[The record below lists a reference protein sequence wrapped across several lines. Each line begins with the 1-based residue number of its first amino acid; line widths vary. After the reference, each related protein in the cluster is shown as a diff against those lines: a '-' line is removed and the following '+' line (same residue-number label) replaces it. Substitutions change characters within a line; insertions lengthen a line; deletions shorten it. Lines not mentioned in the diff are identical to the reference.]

1 MNKKI
6 VLLLSIVML
15 LQSFGAGVLAAN
27 ETEDSVTDVI
37 VETAE
42 ETAEDN
48 TLENDE
54 YNDRIKAEKRKEI
67 EEEIAV
73 LTSAGVINLE
83 EDYDPTAVVTRAEF
97 ATYTAAA
104 IKADTPMSLSY
115 FTDVPTN
122 HWASDSINQLT
133 DLKVIDRAADGMFN
147 PDRIISYVEACKIM
161 TMVTGYKAYTR
172 SDRDMNQY
180 ISIAESAGFGIAP
193 SNPQEMT
200 IADTVKLLYKAMR
213 ADMVMVDNVTVNKYT
228 VKPNEDNNLFSVY
241 HNIKFDNAILE
252 ATFEKRMVDAKLKE
266 GEVMI
271 GGTRY
276 YADSS
281 VVPGEYFG
289 RELNFAYRE
298 DKEDVDMTVLYA
310 EPKFSDDMI
319 QIMYDDVVSY
329 NDSTGQMVYD
339 VGGKT
344 RTKLKTDTAAKDVK
358 IVYNGRLYTKELKPR
373 IEEFVKG
380 ERKGTIELISS
391 RGDGETDL
399 IVVTSY
405 EIFGKDAYNALTE
418 TFYGKNTT
426 INKGDYTNCIIYDTN
441 HIVHKESE
449 LTSGP
454 YMLAA
459 TPDRDSLVIIMCTAK
474 GEGILERIGK
484 KEVKLGDTVYEA
496 DDKFWNENSS
506 KFTIGVAYTV
516 YLDLYGKIIDMTI
529 GGVAGMR
536 TGYVIRAAM
545 PDNHVDDAII
555 IKLYTQDDD
564 TLQWY
569 ELASKV
575 SIDGKTFKSNKV
587 KDIVA
592 AFPGNSS
599 ISGNDVNID
608 RQVIRYN
615 INEEGKINEIDTT
628 IVGASEDKSTT
639 LRQTTNGQQK
649 QYYRVGTKSVG
660 MTGYIDSSYT
670 KFLVVPI
677 TEDGA
682 VVVKGNVVEDNKERY
697 ANKYSLEDWAYLTYE
712 LYKYSSDTVAS
723 DLIVI
728 YIEPIKKDYDIC
740 MFDEIIE
747 EVEDDRVVNK
757 LCGFTMGS
765 KAKYTLGDMVDISQL
780 NLHQGDIVR
789 FETNPSGDT
798 VYSVT
803 KMYDAETDGFCNYEA
818 SGDWAKDP
826 DRYWYASAFAEETSN
841 QWAQKY
847 QLMRGYP
854 QDLQNGVLS
863 ISHTLAMAYEG
874 KSSAIF
880 KASGLPVTI
889 YEPSRREDKV
899 YSAQLTDI
907 LTYKM
912 VGDSCDYMLISSK
925 EASYKQIFIIK
936 K

>member
-1 MNKKI
+1 MSKKI
-6 VLLLSIVML
+6 VMLLSIVML
-15 LQSFGAGVLAAN
+15 LQSFGTGVLAAN

-42 ETAEDN
+42 DN
-48 TLENDE
+48 TSEIDE
-54 YNDRIKAEKRKEI
+54 YSESIKAEIK
-67 EEEIAV
+67 EEIAV
-73 LTSAGVINLE
+73 LTSAGIIDLA

-104 IKADTPMSLSY
+104 IKADAPMSLSY
-115 FTDVPTN
+115 FTDVPIN

-133 DLKVIDRAADGMFN
+133 DLKVIDRAADGLFN

-161 TMVTGYKAYTR
+161 TMLTGYKAYTR
-172 SDRDMNQY
+172 SDKDMTQY
-180 ISIAESAGFGIAP
+180 ITIAESAGFGIVP

-200 IADTVKLLYKAMR
+200 IADTVKLLYKAMQV
-213 ADMVMVDNVTVNKYT
+213 DMVMVDNVTVNKYT

-241 HNIKFDNAILE
+241 HNIKFDDAILE
-252 ATFEKRMVDAKLKE
+252 ATFEKRMVDTKLKQ

-271 GGTRY
+271 GGTKY

-289 RELNFAYRE
+289 RELNFAYRV

-329 NDSTGQMVYD
+329 NDSTRQMVYD

-344 RTKLKTDTAAKDVK
+344 RTKLKTDTATVGVK

-391 RGDGETDL
+391 RGDGDTDL

-426 INKGDYTNCIIYDTN
+426 IDKGDYANCIIYDTN

-454 YMLAA
+454 YMIVA
-459 TPDRDSLVIIMCTAK
+459 TPDKDSLVIIMCTET

-484 KEVKLGDTVYEA
+484 NEVKIGDTVYEA

-506 KFTIGVAYTV
+506 KFTIGVAYKV

-529 GGVAGMR
+529 SGVAGMR
-536 TGYVIRAAM
+536 TGYVTRVAM
-545 PDNHVDDAII
+545 SDNYVDDAII
-555 IKLYTQDDD
+555 IKLYTNDDD

-575 SIDGKTFKSNKV
+575 SIDGKTFKSSKV

-592 AFPGNSS
+592 AFPGNSY
-599 ISGNDVNID
+599 ISGNDVHID

-615 INEEGKINEIDTT
+615 INEDGKINEIDTT
-628 IVGASEDKSTT
+628 IAGATEDKNTT
-639 LRQTTNGQQK
+639 LRQTTNGKRQ
-649 QYYRVGTKSVG
+649 QYYRSPTKCVG

-670 KFLVVPI
+670 KFLVVPVTNENGEI
-677 TEDGA
+677 
-682 VVVKGNVVEDNKERY
+682 VVKGNVVEDNKERY
-697 ANKYSLEDWAYLTYE
+697 ANKYALQDWELLTYE

-728 YIEPIKKDYDIC
+728 YAEPIEQDYNIC
-740 MFDEIIE
+740 MYDEIIE

-780 NLHQGDIVR
+780 TSNIKQGDIVR
-789 FETNPSGDT
+789 FETNPSGDI

-803 KMYDAETDGFCNYEA
+803 KIYDAENDKFCDYEGTTA
-818 SGDWAKDP
+818 AWAKDP
-826 DRYWYASAFAEETSN
+826 DRYWYASAYAEETGN
-841 QWAQKY
+841 EWAKKY

-863 ISHTLAMAYEG
+863 ISHTLAMAFEG

-880 KASGLPVTI
+880 KASGLSVTV
-889 YEPSRREDKV
+889 YEPSRREDKI

-925 EASYKQIFIIK
+925 DATYQQIFIIK

>member
-1 MNKKI
+1 MSKKI
-6 VLLLSIVML
+6 VMLLSIVML
-15 LQSFGAGVLAAN
+15 LQSFGTGVLAAN

-42 ETAEDN
+42 DN
-48 TLENDE
+48 TSEIDE
-54 YNDRIKAEKRKEI
+54 YSESIKAEIK
-67 EEEIAV
+67 EEIAV
-73 LTSAGVINLE
+73 LTSAGVIDLA

-104 IKADTPMSLSY
+104 IKADAQMSLSY
-115 FTDVPTN
+115 FTDVPIN

-133 DLKVIDRAADGMFN
+133 DLKVIDRAADGLFN

-161 TMVTGYKAYTR
+161 TMLTGYKAYTR
-172 SDRDMNQY
+172 SDKDMTQY
-180 ISIAESAGFGIAP
+180 ITIAESAGFGIVP

-200 IADTVKLLYKAMR
+200 IADTVKLLYKAMQV
-213 ADMVMVDNVTVNKYT
+213 DMVMVDNVTVNKYT

-241 HNIKFDNAILE
+241 HNIKFDDAILE
-252 ATFEKRMVDAKLKE
+252 ATFEKRMVDTKLKQ

-271 GGTRY
+271 GGTKY

-289 RELNFAYRE
+289 RELNFAYRV

-329 NDSTGQMVYD
+329 NDSTRQMVYD

-344 RTKLKTDTAAKDVK
+344 RTKLKTDTATVGVK

-391 RGDGETDL
+391 RGDGDTDL

-426 INKGDYTNCIIYDTN
+426 IDKGDYANCIIYDTN

-454 YMLAA
+454 YMIVA
-459 TPDRDSLVIIMCTAK
+459 TPDKDSLVIIMCTET

-484 KEVKLGDTVYEA
+484 NEVKIGDTVYEA

-506 KFTIGVAYTV
+506 KFTIGVAYKV

-529 GGVAGMR
+529 SGVAGMR
-536 TGYVIRAAM
+536 TGYVTRAAM
-545 PDNHVDDAII
+545 SDNYVDDAII
-555 IKLYTQDDD
+555 IKLYTNDDD

-575 SIDGKTFKSNKV
+575 SIDGKTFKSSKV

-592 AFPGNSS
+592 AFPGNSY
-599 ISGNDVNID
+599 ISGNDVHID

-615 INEEGKINEIDTT
+615 INEDGKINEIDTT
-628 IVGASEDKSTT
+628 IAGATEDKNTT
-639 LRQTTNGQQK
+639 LRQTTNGKRQ
-649 QYYRVGTKSVG
+649 QYYRSPTKCVG

-670 KFLVVPI
+670 KFLVVPVTNENGEI
-677 TEDGA
+677 
-682 VVVKGNVVEDNKERY
+682 VVKGNVVEDNKERY
-697 ANKYSLEDWAYLTYE
+697 ANKYALQDWELLTYE

-728 YIEPIKKDYDIC
+728 YAEPIEQDYNIC
-740 MFDEIIE
+740 MYDEIIE

-765 KAKYTLGDMVDISQL
+765 KAKYTLGDMIDISQL
-780 NLHQGDIVR
+780 NLNQGDIVR
-789 FETNPSGDT
+789 FETNPSGDI

-803 KMYDAETDGFCNYEA
+803 KIYDAENDKFCDYEGTTA
-818 SGDWAKDP
+818 AWAKDP
-826 DRYWYASAFAEETSN
+826 DRYWYASAYAEETGN
-841 QWAQKY
+841 EWAKKY

-863 ISHTLAMAYEG
+863 ISHTLAMAFEG

-880 KASGLPVTI
+880 KASGLSVTV
-889 YEPSRREDKV
+889 YEPSRREDKI

-912 VGDSCDYMLISSK
+912 VGDSCDYMLISSTD
-925 EASYKQIFIIK
+925 ATYKQIFIIK